1 MEERIN
7 QPLPLPATKLI
18 LGIFFT
24 ILGILWTADN
34 LALLRADDFL
44 RFWPAVVVMIGL
56 VKLADPTRRVIGV
69 ILTVVGASLL
79 AYTAGWLRFTIF
91 DFWPLLVILVGATIV
106 IRALGFRLPS
116 PSNADSDQV
125 WAVLS
130 QRKVRETARDYNGG
144 GVFAFMGGCELDL
157 TQADIIHSP
166 AIIDTFAMWGGIE
179 IYVPENWEV
188 VGEVIPFMAG
198 FEMKTGAGTPE
209 RRLIVRG
216 ATVMGGIEVKRRA
229 A

>member
-198 FEMKTGAGTPE
+198 LNTAAGTPE